1 MITFVW
7 ETEGRSGMRRVL
19 AFLILLSLVVST
31 PLAVGQEY
39 YSPNELSFT
48 VYDDGYVVVDYTVDV
63 DPTMVRVNV
72 SLFGS
77 LYQNMLILD
86 QDLLI
91 LDSTPTGDGLT
102 IDTLGAISA
111 SLWYETTDLTGKA
124 GQIWTFAVSTP
135 ITSTILLP
143 EGSTIF
149 SLSDDPLE
157 MGSLN
162 GKVLLTMPLGD
173 LEISYTVGVV
183 GSKEHALAII
193 NDAEDTIETIQA
205 TEVLTPNADD
215 LLESAYSAYDSGLY
229 SEAEQL
235 ATQAKTSAE
244 GTAADASAATLAIED
259 ANSAISDA
267 NEDERT
273 EGLDLAQDKL
283 GEAESSYALG
293 DYTGA
298 LELAE
303 EAQDLAESATGKG
316 SDSNML
322 LYAGLVVVVGGLGAV
337 YMLIGRSKKAPE
349 VQAVSF
355 DLDKLFGEHPNLRMD
370 DKEVIRFLAQNRGE
384 TFAAE
389 VRERFEIPR
398 TSLWRMIRRLEGEE
412 IIEVATIGG
421 QSLIRLD
428 SRYKQG

>member
-1 MITFVW
+1 MI
-7 ETEGRSGMRRVL
+7 
-19 AFLILLSLVVST
+19 LIAST

-77 LYQNMLILD
+77 LYQNLLISD

-91 LDSTPTGDGLT
+91 LDSTPTVGGLT

-124 GQIWTFAVSTP
+124 GQIWTFAVSAP

-143 EGSTIF
+143 EGSTII
-149 SLSDDPLE
+149 SLSDVPLE

-193 NDAEDTIETIQA
+193 NDAENTIEAIQA
-205 TEVLTPNADD
+205 TGVLTPDADD
-215 LLESAYSAYDSGLY
+215 HLENAYSSYDAGLY
-229 SEAEQL
+229 PEAEQL
-235 ATQAKTSAE
+235 AAQAKTSAE
-244 GTAADASAATLAIED
+244 DTAADASATTLAIEN
-259 ANSAISDA
+259 AISAISDA
-267 NEDERT
+267 DEDERT
-273 EGLDLAQDKL
+273 EGLEAAQDKL
-283 GEAESSYALG
+283 AEAESSYALG

-316 SDSNML
+316 SGSNML
-322 LYAGLVVVVGGLGAV
+322 LYAGLVVVAGGIGAA
-337 YMLIGRSKKAPE
+337 YILMGRSKKAPV

-389 VRERFEIPR
+389 VRERFDIPR
-398 TSLWRMIRRLEGEE
+398 TSLWRMIRRLEGEG

-421 QSLIRLD
+421 QSLVRLD

>member
-1 MITFVW
+1 MRKTF
-7 ETEGRSGMRRVL
+7 S
-19 AFLILLSLVVST
+19 ALILLILIAST

-77 LYQNMLILD
+77 LYQNLLILD

-91 LDSTPTGDGLT
+91 LDSTPVGDGLT

-111 SLWYETTDLTGKA
+111 SIWYETTDLTGKA

-135 ITSTILLP
+135 TNSTILLP
-143 EGSTIF
+143 EESTIMHLSHD
-149 SLSDDPLE
+149 SLEL
-157 MGSLN
+157 GSLD
-162 GKVLLTMPLGD
+162 GRVYLLMPSGD
-173 LEISYTVGVV
+173 LEISYIIGVV
-183 GSKEHALAII
+183 GSREHALTII
-193 NDAEDTIETIQA
+193 NDAEATIEAIQA
-205 TEVLTPNADD
+205 TGVLTPDADD
-215 LLESAYSAYDSGLY
+215 LLESAYSSYDSGLY
-229 SEAEQL
+229 PTAEAK
-235 ATQAKTSAE
+235 AAAAKASAE
-244 GTAADASAATLAIED
+244 GTAAEASAADLAIES
-259 ANSAISDA
+259 ASTAISDA
-267 NEDERT
+267 NEEERT
-273 EGLDLAQDKL
+273 EGLELAQDKL
-283 GEAESSYALG
+283 EEAEGAYTLG
-293 DYTGA
+293 DYAGA
-298 LELAE
+298 LKLAE

-316 SDSNML
+316 SGSNML

-389 VRERFEIPR
+389 VRDRFDIPR

>member
-1 MITFVW
+1 
-7 ETEGRSGMRRVL
+7 MRKILSV
-19 AFLILLSLVVST
+19 LILLSLVVST
-31 PLAVGQEY
+31 PLVMGQEY
-39 YSPNELSFT
+39 YSPNEASFT

-77 LYQNMLILD
+77 LYQNLLILD

-91 LDSTPTGDGLT
+91 LDSTPSGDGLT

-111 SLWYETTDLTGKA
+111 SVWYETTDLTGKA

-143 EGSTIF
+143 EGSTII
-149 SLSDDPLE
+149 SLSDVPLE
-157 MGSLN
+157 MGSLD
-162 GKVLLTMPLGD
+162 GRVLLTMPLGD
-173 LEISYTVGVV
+173 LEISYTIGVV

-193 NDAEDTIETIQA
+193 SDAEDTIEAIQA
-205 TEVLTPNADD
+205 TGVLTPNADD
-215 LLESAYSAYDSGLY
+215 LLESAYSAYDAGLY
-229 SEAEQL
+229 SDAEQL
-235 ATQAKTSAE
+235 AAQAKTSAE
-244 GTAADASAATLAIED
+244 GTAADASATSLAIEN
-259 ANSAISDA
+259 ANAAISDA

-273 EGLDLAQDKL
+273 EGLEAAQDKL
-283 GEAESSYALG
+283 AEAESSYTLG

-303 EAQDLAESATGKG
+303 EAQDLAESATRKG
-316 SDSNML
+316 SGSNML
-322 LYAGLVVVVGGLGAV
+322 LYAGLVVVVGGLGAA
-337 YMLIGRSKKAPE
+337 YMLMGRSKKDPE

-389 VRERFEIPR
+389 VRERFDIPR
-398 TSLWRMIRRLEGEE
+398 TSLWRMIRRLEGEG

-421 QSLIRLD
+421 QSLVRLD
-428 SRYKQG
+428 SRYKQGGTGE

>member
-1 MITFVW
+1 MRKTF
-7 ETEGRSGMRRVL
+7 S
-19 AFLILLSLVVST
+19 ALILLILIAST

-39 YSPNELSFT
+39 YSPNDLSFT

-77 LYQNMLILD
+77 LYQNLLISD

-91 LDSTPTGDGLT
+91 LDSTPTVGGLT

-143 EGSTIF
+143 EGSTIL
-149 SLSDDPLE
+149 SLSDVPLE

-193 NDAEDTIETIQA
+193 NDAENTIEAIQA
-205 TEVLTPNADD
+205 TGVLTPDADD
-215 LLESAYSAYDSGLY
+215 HLENAYSSYDAGLY
-229 SEAEQL
+229 PEAEQL
-235 ATQAKTSAE
+235 AAQAKTSA
-244 GTAADASAATLAIED
+244 GDTAADASATTLAIEN
-259 ANSAISDA
+259 AISAISDA
-267 NEDERT
+267 DEDERT
-273 EGLDLAQDKL
+273 EGLEAAQDKL
-283 GEAESSYALG
+283 AEAESSYALG

-316 SDSNML
+316 SGSNML
-322 LYAGLVVVVGGLGAV
+322 LYAGLVVVAGGIGAA
-337 YMLIGRSKKAPE
+337 YILMGRSKKAP
-349 VQAVSF
+349 VLQAVSF
-355 DLDKLFGEHPNLRMD
+355 DLDRLFGEHPNLRMD

-389 VRERFEIPR
+389 VRERFDIPR
-398 TSLWRMIRRLEGEE
+398 TSLWRMIRRLEGEG

-421 QSLIRLD
+421 QSLVRLD

>member
-1 MITFVW
+1 
-7 ETEGRSGMRRVL
+7 MRRAL
-19 AFLILLSLVVST
+19 SFLILLSLIAST

-63 DPTMVRVNV
+63 DPTMERVNV

-77 LYQNMLILD
+77 LYQNLLILD

-91 LDSTPTGDGLT
+91 LDSTPVGDGLT

-111 SLWYETTDLTGKA
+111 SVWYETTDLTGKA
-124 GQIWTFAVSTP
+124 GQIWTFAVSAP
-135 ITSTILLP
+135 INPTILLP
-143 EGSTIF
+143 EGSTII
-149 SLSDDPLE
+149 SLSDVPLE

-162 GKVLLTMPLGD
+162 GRILLTMPLGD

-193 NDAEDTIETIQA
+193 NDAEDTIEAIQE
-205 TEVLTPNADD
+205 TGVLTPLADD
-215 LLESAYSAYDSGLY
+215 LLENAYSAYDAGQY
-229 SEAEQL
+229 PEAEQL
-235 ATQAKTSAE
+235 ASQAKTSAE
-244 GTAADASAATLAIED
+244 STAADSSAASLAIED
-259 ANSAISDA
+259 AYSAISDA

-273 EGLDLAQDKL
+273 EGLEAAQEKLA
-283 GEAESSYALG
+283 EAEGSYDLG
-293 DYTGA
+293 DYTAA

-303 EAQDLAESATGKG
+303 EAQDLAESATQVV
-316 SDSNML
+316 SDSNNLL
-322 LYAGLVVVVGGLGAV
+322 LYAGLVVVVGGLGAA
-337 YMLIGRSKKAPE
+337 YMLMGRSKKAPE
-349 VQAVSF
+349 VIEVSF

-389 VRERFEIPR
+389 VRDRFDIPR
-398 TSLWRMIRRLEGEE
+398 TSLWRMIRRLEGEG

-421 QSLIRLD
+421 QSLVRLD
-428 SRYKQG
+428 SSYKAGGSGG

>member
-1 MITFVW
+1 MRKTF
-7 ETEGRSGMRRVL
+7 S
-19 AFLILLSLVVST
+19 ALILLILIAST

-39 YSPNELSFT
+39 YSPNDLSFT

-77 LYQNMLILD
+77 LYQNLLISD

-91 LDSTPTGDGLT
+91 LDSTPTVGGLT

-143 EGSTIF
+143 EGSTII
-149 SLSDDPLE
+149 SLSDVPLE

-193 NDAEDTIETIQA
+193 NDAENTIEAIQA
-205 TEVLTPNADD
+205 TGVLTPDADD
-215 LLESAYSAYDSGLY
+215 HLENAYSSYDAGLY
-229 SEAEQL
+229 PEAEQL
-235 ATQAKTSAE
+235 AAQAKTSAE
-244 GTAADASAATLAIED
+244 DTAADASATTLAIEN
-259 ANSAISDA
+259 AISAISDA
-267 NEDERT
+267 DEDERT
-273 EGLDLAQDKL
+273 EGLEAAQDKL
-283 GEAESSYALG
+283 AEAESSYALG

-316 SDSNML
+316 SGSNML
-322 LYAGLVVVVGGLGAV
+322 LYAGLVVVAGGIGAA
-337 YMLIGRSKKAPE
+337 YILMGRSKKAP
-349 VQAVSF
+349 VLQAVSF
-355 DLDKLFGEHPNLRMD
+355 DLDRLFGEHPNLRMD

-389 VRERFEIPR
+389 VRERFDIPR
-398 TSLWRMIRRLEGEE
+398 TSLWRMIRRLEGEG

-421 QSLIRLD
+421 QSLVRLD

>member
-1 MITFVW
+1 MRKTF
-7 ETEGRSGMRRVL
+7 S
-19 AFLILLSLVVST
+19 ALILLILIAST

-39 YSPNELSFT
+39 YSPNDLSFT

-77 LYQNMLILD
+77 LYQNLLISD

-91 LDSTPTGDGLT
+91 LDSTPTVGGLT

-143 EGSTIF
+143 EGSTII
-149 SLSDDPLE
+149 SLSDVPLE

-193 NDAEDTIETIQA
+193 NDAENTIKAIQA
-205 TEVLTPNADD
+205 TGVLTPDADD
-215 LLESAYSAYDSGLY
+215 HLENAYSSYDAGLY
-229 SEAEQL
+229 PEAEQL
-235 ATQAKTSAE
+235 AAQAKTSAE
-244 GTAADASAATLAIED
+244 DTAADASATTLAIEN
-259 ANSAISDA
+259 AISAISDA
-267 NEDERT
+267 DEDERT
-273 EGLDLAQDKL
+273 EGLEAAQDKL
-283 GEAESSYALG
+283 AEAESSYALG

-316 SDSNML
+316 SGSNML
-322 LYAGLVVVVGGLGAV
+322 LYAGLVVVAGGIGAA
-337 YMLIGRSKKAPE
+337 YILMGRSKKAP
-349 VQAVSF
+349 VLQAVSF
-355 DLDKLFGEHPNLRMD
+355 DLDRLFGEHPNLRMD

-389 VRERFEIPR
+389 VRKRFDIPR
-398 TSLWRMIRRLEGEE
+398 TSLWRMIRRLEGEG

-421 QSLIRLD
+421 QSLVRLD

>member
-1 MITFVW
+1 MRKTF
-7 ETEGRSGMRRVL
+7 S
-19 AFLILLSLVVST
+19 ALILLILIAST

-39 YSPNELSFT
+39 YSPNDLSFT

-77 LYQNMLILD
+77 LYQNLLISD

-91 LDSTPTGDGLT
+91 LDSTPTVGGLT

-124 GQIWTFAVSTP
+124 GQIWTFAVSAP

-143 EGSTIF
+143 EGSTII
-149 SLSDDPLE
+149 SLSDVPLE

-162 GKVLLTMPLGD
+162 GRVLLTMPLGD

-193 NDAEDTIETIQA
+193 NDAENTIEAIQA
-205 TEVLTPNADD
+205 TGVLTPNADD
-215 LLESAYSAYDSGLY
+215 HLESAYSSYDAGLY
-229 SEAEQL
+229 PEAEQL
-235 ATQAKTSAE
+235 AAQAKTSAE
-244 GTAADASAATLAIED
+244 DTAADASATTLAIEN
-259 ANSAISDA
+259 AISAISDA
-267 NEDERT
+267 DEDERT
-273 EGLDLAQDKL
+273 EGLEAAQDKL
-283 GEAESSYALG
+283 AEAESSYALG

-316 SDSNML
+316 SGSNML
-322 LYAGLVVVVGGLGAV
+322 LYAGLVVVAGGIGAA
-337 YMLIGRSKKAPE
+337 YMLMGRSKKAPV

-355 DLDKLFGEHPNLRMD
+355 DLDRLFGEHPNLRMD

-389 VRERFEIPR
+389 VRERFDIPR

>member
-1 MITFVW
+1 MRKTF
-7 ETEGRSGMRRVL
+7 S
-19 AFLILLSLVVST
+19 ALILLILISST

-39 YSPNELSFT
+39 YSPNDLSFT

-77 LYQNMLILD
+77 LYQNLLISD

-91 LDSTPTGDGLT
+91 LDSTPTVGGLT

-124 GQIWTFAVSTP
+124 GQIWTFAVSAP

-143 EGSTIF
+143 EGSTII
-149 SLSDDPLE
+149 SLSDVPLE

-162 GKVLLTMPLGD
+162 GRVLLTMPLGD

-193 NDAEDTIETIQA
+193 NDAENTIEAIQA
-205 TEVLTPNADD
+205 TGVLTPNADD
-215 LLESAYSAYDSGLY
+215 HLENAYSTYDAGLY
-229 SEAEQL
+229 PEAEQL
-235 ATQAKTSAE
+235 AAQAKTSAE
-244 GTAADASAATLAIED
+244 DTAADASATTLAIEN
-259 ANSAISDA
+259 AISAISDA
-267 NEDERT
+267 DEDERT
-273 EGLDLAQDKL
+273 EGLEAAQDKL
-283 GEAESSYALG
+283 AEAESSYALG

-316 SDSNML
+316 SGSNML
-322 LYAGLVVVVGGLGAV
+322 LYAGLVVVAGGIGAA
-337 YMLIGRSKKAPE
+337 YILMGRSKKAP
-349 VQAVSF
+349 VLQAVSF
-355 DLDKLFGEHPNLRMD
+355 DLDRLFGEHPNLRMD

-389 VRERFEIPR
+389 VRERFDIPR
-398 TSLWRMIRRLEGEE
+398 TSLWRMIRRLEGEG

-421 QSLIRLD
+421 QSLVRLD

>member
-1 MITFVW
+1 
-7 ETEGRSGMRRVL
+7 MRRAL
-19 AFLILLSLVVST
+19 SFLILLSLIAST

-77 LYQNMLILD
+77 LYQNLLILD

-91 LDSTPTGDGLT
+91 LDSTPVGDGLT

-111 SLWYETTDLTGKA
+111 SVWYETTDLTGKA
-124 GQIWTFAVSTP
+124 GQIWTFAVSAP
-135 ITSTILLP
+135 INPTILLP
-143 EGSTIF
+143 EGSTII
-149 SLSDDPLE
+149 SLSDVPLE

-162 GKVLLTMPLGD
+162 GRILLTMPLGD

-193 NDAEDTIETIQA
+193 NDAEDTIEAIQE
-205 TEVLTPNADD
+205 TGVLTPLADD
-215 LLESAYSAYDSGLY
+215 LLESAYSAYDAGQY
-229 SEAEQL
+229 PEAEQL
-235 ATQAKTSAE
+235 ASQAKTSAE
-244 GTAADASAATLAIED
+244 STAADSSAASLAIED
-259 ANSAISDA
+259 AYSAISDA

-273 EGLDLAQDKL
+273 EGLEAAQDKL
-283 GEAESSYALG
+283 AEAEGSYALG
-293 DYTGA
+293 DYTVA

-303 EAQDLAESATGKG
+303 EAQDLAESATQIASG
-316 SDSNML
+316 SNTL
-322 LYAGLVVVVGGLGAV
+322 LYAGLVVVVGGLGAA
-337 YMLIGRSKKAPE
+337 YMLMGRSKKAPE
-349 VQAVSF
+349 VIEVSF

-389 VRERFEIPR
+389 VRDRFDIPR
-398 TSLWRMIRRLEGEE
+398 TSLWRMIRRLEGEG

-421 QSLIRLD
+421 QSLVRLD
-428 SRYKQG
+428 SSYKAGGSGG

>member
-1 MITFVW
+1 M
-7 ETEGRSGMRRVL
+7 
-19 AFLILLSLVVST
+19 SLVVST

-72 SLFGS
+72 SVFGS
-77 LYQNMLILD
+77 LYQNLLILD

-111 SLWYETTDLTGKA
+111 SPWYETTDLTGKA
-124 GQIWTFAVSTP
+124 GQIWTFAVSAP

-143 EGSTIF
+143 EGSTII
-149 SLSDDPLE
+149 SLSDVPLE
-157 MGSLN
+157 MGSLD
-162 GKVLLTMPLGD
+162 GRVLLTMPLGD

-183 GSKEHALAII
+183 GSREHALAII
-193 NDAEDTIETIQA
+193 NDAEDNIDAIHA
-205 TEVLTPNADD
+205 TGVLTPNADD
-215 LLESAYSAYDSGLY
+215 LLESACSSYDAGLY
-229 SEAEQL
+229 PEAEVL

-244 GTAADASAATLAIED
+244 GTAADASAATLAIEN
-259 ANSAISDA
+259 ANAAISEA

-273 EGLDLAQDKL
+273 EGLESAQDKL
-283 GEAESSYALG
+283 TEAESSYSLG
-293 DYTGA
+293 DYPGA

-303 EAQDLAESATGKG
+303 EAEDLAESATGKG
-316 SDSNML
+316 SGSNLL
-322 LYAGLVVVVGGLGAV
+322 LYAGLVVVAAGVGAA
-337 YMLIGRSKKAPE
+337 YMLMGRSKKAPE

-389 VRERFEIPR
+389 VRDRFDIPR

-412 IIEVATIGG
+412 IVEVVTIGG
-421 QSLIRLD
+421 QSLIRLN